1 MRSVSKLWPMRAE
14 FSMANTQRISLRWVG
29 GPGVDTLWR
38 GIGEAPPGDARP
50 KAGDVAEGPVGVCAL
65 AASIMT
71 GYCLCFLREEA
82 QSINEA
88 SKGVIMNEDE

>member
-1 MRSVSKLWPMRAE
+1 
-14 FSMANTQRISLRWVG
+14 
-29 GPGVDTLWR
+29 
-38 GIGEAPPGDARP
+38 
-50 KAGDVAEGPVGVCAL
+50 VAEGPVGVCAL